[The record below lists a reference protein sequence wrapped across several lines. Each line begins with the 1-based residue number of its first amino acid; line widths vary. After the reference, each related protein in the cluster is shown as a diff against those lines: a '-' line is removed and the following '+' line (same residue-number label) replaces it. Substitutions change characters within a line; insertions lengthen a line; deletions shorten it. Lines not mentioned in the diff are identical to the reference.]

1 MSKKHK
7 TYESD
12 CGHFFLTPAA
22 GIRLNTKAFTKMKSS
37 NREISD
43 FISKLAL
50 VDEFTQ
56 TTKFFDHIV
65 DKNKSKDFIL
75 EFIETYKKENPV
87 DHIYIE
93 KKPINLIVS
102 KIVKE
107 NLIRGYRA

>member
-1 MSKKHK
+1 MSTNHK

-12 CGHFFLTPAA
+12 CGNFFLTPAA
-22 GIRLNTKAFTKMKSS
+22 GIRLSNKAFTKMKAS

-43 FISKLAL
+43 FMSKLAL

-65 DKNKSKDFIL
+65 DKNKSK
-75 EFIETYKKENPV
+75 EFVIEFNEAYSKENPV
-87 DHIYIE
+87 EHIYLD
-93 KKPINLIVS
+93 KKPINLIVA